1 MKPMSLLIVENLAVF
16 YGSIQA
22 LRGIS
27 LRVEPGEVVTL
38 IGANGAGK
46 STTLRT
52 ISGLLQPKQGTIQFD
67 GQPIQGWAPHRVVK
81 SGLVQVPEG
90 REIFANL
97 TVDENLQLA
106 TFARKDRAAIR
117 SDRERALE
125 LVSADRERLRQQA
138 GTLSGGEQQM
148 LAIARALVAR
158 PKLLMLDEPSLGL
171 APQLVRSIFQVI
183 REINREGTTILLVE
197 QNANMALHV
206 AHRAYVIEVG
216 EIRMEGPAA
225 ELAASDEIRKA
236 YLGHTN
242 RRWATNPRTSIV
254 ASSPKSG
261 RPDSNRRHPAWEAST
276 LPTELRPH
284 SCGRLCGCQHQSNPR
299 VAAADKQP
307 ASGTSSG
314 RPS

>member
-1 MKPMSLLIVENLAVF
+1 MTLLAVENLSVF

-27 LRVEPGEVVTL
+27 LRVEAGEVVTL

-52 ISGLLQPKQGTIQFD
+52 ISGLLEPKHGTIQFD
-67 GQPIQGWAPHRVVK
+67 GREIQGWPPHRIVQ

-97 TVDENLQLA
+97 TVEENLQIA
-106 TFARKDRAAIR
+106 SFTRKDRDGIR
-117 SDRERALE
+117 RDRERALD
-125 LVSADRERLRQQA
+125 LFPRVRERLRQLA

-171 APQLVRSIFQVI
+171 APQVVRSIFQVI
-183 REINREGTTILLVE
+183 REINREGATILLVE
-197 QNANMALHV
+197 QNANMALQV
-206 AHRAYVIEVG
+206 ANRAYVIEVG

-225 ELAASDEIRKA
+225 ELAASDEVRKA
-236 YLGHTN
+236 YLGAH
-242 RRWATNPRTSIV
+242 
-254 ASSPKSG
+254 
-261 RPDSNRRHPAWEAST
+261 
-276 LPTELRPH
+276 
-284 SCGRLCGCQHQSNPR
+284 
-299 VAAADKQP
+299 
-307 ASGTSSG
+307 
-314 RPS
+314 

>member
-1 MKPMSLLIVENLAVF
+1 MSLLVVENLTVF
-16 YGSIQA
+16 YGAIQA

-27 LRVEPGEVVTL
+27 LRVEPGEIVTL

-52 ISGLLQPKQGTIQFD
+52 ISGLLQPKKGNIHFN
-67 GQPIQGWAPHRVVK
+67 GQAICGCPPHRIVQ

-106 TFARKDRAAIR
+106 GYTRRDHAAIR
-117 SDRERALE
+117 QDRERALE
-125 LVSADRERLRQQA
+125 LFPRVRERLQQQA

-171 APQLVRSIFQVI
+171 APQIVRSIFQVI

-216 EIRMEGPAA
+216 EIRMEGSAA
-225 ELAASDEIRKA
+225 ELAASDEVRKA
-236 YLGHTN
+236 YLG
-242 RRWATNPRTSIV
+242 A
-254 ASSPKSG
+254 
-261 RPDSNRRHPAWEAST
+261 
-276 LPTELRPH
+276 
-284 SCGRLCGCQHQSNPR
+284 
-299 VAAADKQP
+299 
-307 ASGTSSG
+307 
-314 RPS
+314 

>member
-1 MKPMSLLIVENLAVF
+1 MSLLAVENLSVF

-38 IGANGAGK
+38 IGGNGAGK

-52 ISGLLQPKQGTIQFD
+52 ISGLLQPKRGTIEFD
-67 GQPIQGWAPHRVVK
+67 GLAIQGLPPHRIVQR
-81 SGLVQVPEG
+81 GLVQVPEG

-97 TVDENLQLA
+97 TVDENLQIA
-106 TFARKDRAAIR
+106 SFTRKDRAGIR
-117 SDRERALE
+117 RDRERALE
-125 LVSADRERLRQQA
+125 LFPRVRERLRQQA

-148 LAIARALVAR
+148 LAIARGLVAR

-171 APQLVRSIFQVI
+171 APQVVRSIFQVI

-225 ELAASDEIRKA
+225 ELAASDDVRKA
-236 YLGHTN
+236 YLGA
-242 RRWATNPRTSIV
+242 R
-254 ASSPKSG
+254 
-261 RPDSNRRHPAWEAST
+261 
-276 LPTELRPH
+276 
-284 SCGRLCGCQHQSNPR
+284 
-299 VAAADKQP
+299 
-307 ASGTSSG
+307 
-314 RPS
+314 